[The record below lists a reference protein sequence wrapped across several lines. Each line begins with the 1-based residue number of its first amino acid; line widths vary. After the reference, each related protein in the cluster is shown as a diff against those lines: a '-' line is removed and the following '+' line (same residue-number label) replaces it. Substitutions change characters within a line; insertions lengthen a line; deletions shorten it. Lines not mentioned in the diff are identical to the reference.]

1 MITGARSTRL
11 ALDQR
16 GLTIIEIMIAISI
29 MSIGLAALFSAIPIA
44 AYGIQEGN
52 QLSTATFLAN
62 QRLEQARNV
71 TWTAASGLSVAC
83 DNLGLSASSTDAP
96 STSSSGA
103 GCATAATT
111 FPDEAPMLA
120 PYANYTRT
128 VRITDCSVAPGC
140 SGVVDAGL
148 RQVTVTVSY
157 RPMTGVGVAAN
168 TTTKSAIV
176 TMYVA
181 ER

>member
-1 MITGARSTRL
+1 VTV
-11 ALDQR
+11 ALLRECLVVDQR
-16 GLTIIEIMIAISI
+16 GVTITEIMIAIAI
-29 MSIGLAALFSAIPIA
+29 MSVGLAALFSAIPIA

-52 QLSTATFLAN
+52 QLSIATFLAN
-62 QRLEQARNV
+62 QRLEQVRNV
-71 TWTAASGLSVAC
+71 TWSAASGLSVAC
-83 DNLGLSASSTDAP
+83 DNLGISASSTAAP
-96 STSSSGA
+96 TTSSSGA
-103 GCATAATT
+103 ACTTATTT
-111 FPDEAPMLA
+111 FPDESPMTA
-120 PYANYTRT
+120 PYANYSRT

-157 RPMTGVGVAAN
+157 RPMTGVGVAPS
-168 TTTKSAIV
+168 TTTKSAVV